1 MKKSHNRIKSAR
13 KDIKRTLVL
22 KPSNSKMI
30 KSEINEF
37 ESVESVSYNSAMGNN
52 TNTNTNTSDTN
63 SLKTI
68 SIETSM
74 LSKDLK
80 FILKELRC
88 ITQKIKKDEY
98 EEEKS
103 LDWKFAAMVI
113 DRLCMVLFYFAT
125 LISTCLIL
133 LTSKNFFK
141 SSDLSSNL

>member
-1 MKKSHNRIKSAR
+1 MKKSHNRVKNAR
-13 KDIKRTLVL
+13 KSIKRTLIV
-22 KPSNSKMI
+22 KQSNSNMI
-30 KSEINEF
+30 KCEINEF
-37 ESVESVSYNSAMGNN
+37 ENVESMMCKSVVENN
-52 TNTNTNTSDTN
+52 TNFSEIN

-68 SIETSM
+68 SIETTM
-74 LSKDLK
+74 LSKDLN
-80 FILKELRC
+80 FILQELRC

-113 DRLCMVLFYFAT
+113 DRLCMVLFYLAT
-125 LISTCLIL
+125 FISTCLIL